1 MFPHRGSVRHHRL
14 CHVPEAFTLVFPR
27 DGVQSMRGVLPAN
40 VSLDDREGLRSRT
53 LVLCGS
59 SQSARSPEIREAFQ
73 IENHVEPL
81 PPGQSSLPLDAQ
93 RERYPAVQVI
103 DEREH

>member
-1 MFPHRGSVRHHRL
+1 
-14 CHVPEAFTLVFPR
+14 
-27 DGVQSMRGVLPAN
+27 MRGVLPAN

-59 SQSARSPEIREAFQ
+59 SQSARSPDIREAFQ
-73 IENHVEPL
+73 IENPVEPL